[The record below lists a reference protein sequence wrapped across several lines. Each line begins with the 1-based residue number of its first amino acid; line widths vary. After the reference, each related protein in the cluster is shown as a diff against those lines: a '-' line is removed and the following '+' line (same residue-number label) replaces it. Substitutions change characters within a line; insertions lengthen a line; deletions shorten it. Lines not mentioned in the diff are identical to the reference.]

1 VDGLQRLARCDKG
14 LVVDVSVAACVEE
27 IFERFERVHGGKV
40 GHEGGK
46 GVRRRRFIMEELI

>member
-1 VDGLQRLARCDKG
+1 MDGLQGLSRCDKG
-14 LVVDVSVAACVEE
+14 LFVDASIAGCVEE

-46 GVRRRRFIMEELI
+46 GVRRRRFIMEELV

>member
-1 VDGLQRLARCDKG
+1 MDGLQRLARCDKG
-14 LVVDVSVAACVEE
+14 LVVDVSVAGCVEE